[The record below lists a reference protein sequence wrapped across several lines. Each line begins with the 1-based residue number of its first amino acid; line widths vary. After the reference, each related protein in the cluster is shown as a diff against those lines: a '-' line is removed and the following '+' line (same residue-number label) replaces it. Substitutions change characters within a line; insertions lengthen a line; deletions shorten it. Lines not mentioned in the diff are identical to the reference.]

1 MCLLWPRLA
10 SYEKLESYLLG
21 CGGGVYLVC
30 GIGAD
35 KYVYICRWLL
45 VWSIMEGKNATTGE
59 DCAREMILY
68 IYWGGFFKEGVG
80 GSYVTMRG
88 GKTVG
93 EGDC

>member
-1 MCLLWPRLA
+1 
-10 SYEKLESYLLG
+10 
-21 CGGGVYLVC
+21 
-30 GIGAD
+30 
-35 KYVYICRWLL
+35 
-45 VWSIMEGKNATTGE
+45 MEGKNATTGE

-68 IYWGGFFKEGVG
+68 IYWGGFFKEGAG